1 MIAANPKDLPQ
12 YYFSLDEYFAL
23 EHAGDARY
31 EYWNGE
37 IVCMS
42 GGSREHGRISSNV
55 HGQLYL
61 GLRGGQCQTF
71 TAEQPVKTPTLPPYR
86 YPDASVACGELKYE
100 NVRGIDVLL
109 NPVVI
114 VEVLSPTSAARDY
127 EDKFTAYQA
136 IQTFSEYLL
145 IAQDTPRVIHY
156 TRQPEGGW
164 ERRDVIG
171 LNATLTLTSINCALK
186 LIDVY
191 EGVTFTV

>member
-1 MIAANPKDLPQ
+1 
-12 YYFSLDEYFAL
+12 
-23 EHAGDARY
+23 
-31 EYWNGE
+31 
-37 IVCMS
+37 
-42 GGSREHGRISSNV
+42 
-55 HGQLYL
+55 
-61 GLRGGQCQTF
+61 
-71 TAEQPVKTPTLPPYR
+71 
-86 YPDASVACGELKYE
+86 
-100 NVRGIDVLL
+100 VLL